1 MATAGPYDRNAFRI
15 CVAHAVRDGVQA
27 LKKALADT
35 EGRLLRD
42 QAAAMDKREQDGLAE
57 ALTLLRTHRSTLV
70 QAYPIALMEHLA
82 GAPLA
87 SAPGG
92 TATGAQAR
100 AAGGH
105 PAWDSLTLM
114 DDAQV
119 LAQVE
124 LSRAQQLVTHTTEA
138 VLAELDR
145 LMSAAQG
152 LARVVPERNPLRP
165 ENFLRALQQ
174 VVSDSGVTEAARQR
188 WMRHLPD
195 LLGQRLV
202 AVYQRAAAR
211 LREGGVRPVSYG
223 GAAPGDRSAVAAG
236 TGQGALHALQHFS
249 TGYGPALGDELSGF
263 GATALQGMSS
273 SLGMP
278 LGSDTEALLTVAM
291 LQQMLGELG
300 AERVAGSG
308 FHGGVTGAGAL
319 VVAVGPS
326 GGMPAGSAPPPTL
339 AAIDTQA
346 IAQQE
351 AESDAVVAEMMRRIA
366 SDERL
371 LPTLRRALQRIEP
384 PIRRIARLEPSFFT
398 DERHP
403 ARRLLDELTDR
414 SLAYTAEDTPGFTR
428 FVRLLNGAVKHL
440 NAAEPRNAKPFKAV
454 LRALHKAWEA
464 LAQESEAQR
473 AQADADLLQRE
484 QKAVLARAVAHDIR
498 RMPGAAQMPADLLA
512 FATGPWAEV
521 VAQSQMRA
529 PGEPGSD
536 ASGYLALVPVLL
548 TCTQPDQVE
557 QYPAAVVR
565 AIADLL
571 PTVREGL
578 RSIGHPEAEIDAVL
592 ERLAGLAPVLATA
605 SAESPAGDAAP
616 SAAAQAVDAMPP
628 MEEPEPVVDAHDPG
642 AGAAAALEASAVN
655 STDDALA
662 AAAAEATVP
671 QPSQTPQPLPDYA
684 LGQWVELSRDR
695 QVVRT
700 QLTWCSPNG
709 ALFLFTAAD
718 GSTQSMTRRMRD
730 RLVAEGA
737 LRSID
742 PPPTR

>member
-42 QAAAMDKREQDGLAE
+42 QQAAASDKREQDGMGDALA
-57 ALTLLRTHRSTLV
+57 LLRTHRSTLV

-82 GAPLA
+82 GASLA
-87 SAPGG
+87 GAP
-92 TATGAQAR
+92 TGAQAR
-100 AAGGH
+100 AGGGQ

-124 LSRAQQLVTHTTEA
+124 LSRAQQLVTHATEA

-152 LARVVPERNPLRP
+152 LPRVVPERNPLRP

-174 VVSDSGVTEAARQR
+174 VVSDSGVPEATRQR

-202 AVYQRAAAR
+202 VVYQRAAAR
-211 LREGGVRPVSYG
+211 LSEGGVRPVSYG
-223 GAAPGDRSAVAAG
+223 VAAAGDRIMAAAG
-236 TGQGALHALQHFS
+236 TGQGALHAVHH
-249 TGYGPALGDELSGF
+249 GPALGEELSGF
-263 GATALQGMSS
+263 GATALQGVSS
-273 SLGMP
+273 TLGMP

-291 LQQMLGELG
+291 LQQMLDELG
-300 AERVAGSG
+300 AERVAATG

-319 VVAVGPS
+319 VIATGPS
-326 GGMPAGSAPPPTL
+326 GRMPVGGASPPTL
-339 AAIDTQA
+339 AAIDAQA

-464 LAQESEAQR
+464 LAQETEAQR
-473 AQADADLLQRE
+473 AQADAELLQRE

-536 ASGYLALVPVLL
+536 ASGYLTLVPVLL

-557 QYPAAVVR
+557 QDPAAVVR

-578 RSIGHPEAEIDAVL
+578 RSIGHPETETDAVL

-605 SAESPAGDAAP
+605 SAESPAGDAAT
-616 SAAAQAVDAMPP
+616 SAAAQPLDATPP
-628 MEEPEPVVDAHDPG
+628 MEEPEAVVDAHDPG
-642 AGAAAALEASAVN
+642 AGAAAALEASAVD
-655 STDDALA
+655 STDNALA
-662 AAAAEATVP
+662 AAAAAQATVP
-671 QPSQTPQPLPDYA
+671 QPSQTQQLPAPQPLPDYA

-742 PPPTR
+742 TPPPTR